1 MRAVSV
7 AGLGVVIASLG
18 TVAKRKYGWTYG
30 WLRMARARHTSGMT
44 HHVIHRLVKDH
55 IAQGS
60 HDIDVVRAQEKP
72 RRYQAICHDCA
83 WKSNVG
89 TATVADNA
97 LMKHR
102 DDMVAAAKARR
113 GNR

>member
-1 MRAVSV
+1 V
-7 AGLGVVIASLG
+7 
-18 TVAKRKYGWTYG
+18 
-30 WLRMARARHTSGMT
+30 T

-72 RRYQAICHDCA
+72 RRYQAICHECA
-83 WKSNVG
+83 WKSVVG
-89 TATVADNA
+89 TAKVADTA
-97 LMKHR
+97 LESHR
-102 DDMVAAAKARR
+102 DDTIAAAKARR